1 MGRILENEI
10 SRIREVQ
17 RHRERDKHIRRQKE
31 TDRRREKRIS
41 KATTRSS
48 KWET

>member
-17 RHRERDKHIRRQKE
+17 RHTEREINTYVGRRKQTEEERKE
-31 TDRRREKRIS
+31 
-41 KATTRSS
+41 
-48 KWET
+48 